1 MMMTEFNFGF
11 NYDIFLKTLYDIAG
25 NLAPGLQAPNNYS
38 FTEYNNGRKDKLL
51 MDKQNLYLTLDEDT
65 YTVYNEGGE
74 EIDTRPIKQD
84 EKGIDTED
92 RVLVGLGLL
101 NKYMNIFDA
110 GSWNDMVNRLEW
122 K

>member
-25 NLAPGLQAPNNYS
+25 SRAPGLQAPNNYS
-38 FTEYNNGRKDKLL
+38 FTEYNNGRKDKLG
-51 MDKQNLYLTLDEDT
+51 MDKQNLYLTLDEDS
-65 YTVYNEGGE
+65 YTVYNESGE
-74 EIDTRPIKQD
+74 AIETRPIKQD

-92 RVLVGLGLL
+92 RVLVGLDLL

-110 GSWNDMVNRLEW
+110 ESWNDMVNRLEW